1 MDAHATTPRAGRWAM
16 SLIELSIA
24 VVILVVIIAAV
35 MESLV
40 STLDVGAAQE
50 AEDDLAA
57 EAAKIQR
64 VITED
69 LACSGWHFA
78 STDIGDYTDNAISD
92 RRLIYYP
99 FVLQQAPQGA
109 SSPADLQ
116 RGLPALP
123 ADVAHDPATA
133 LVAPIPTG
141 LTLGLSHL
149 VRNGNLVVLPSV
161 PAHLGGDAG
170 DPANPADGDFG
181 RYFHGLPGFG
191 DAERQRYQ
199 TSFHARS
206 QELVFLKA
214 LSTDWAADPEQQDY
228 PVLDFTGPSEAW
240 RRIAPS
246 GPNAGT
252 ALFEDDP
259 WNLYQHDALGILR
272 MSDWDVKLTAS
283 DVRKGFR
290 DSSDPLTPFEV
301 AQGIPA
307 RTTRI
312 DDIVL
317 RGGWL
322 AQPGGTL
329 EIRPRW
335 ETKTATPR
343 WNDDHL
349 SWDELR
355 EYTYAVVPS
364 TVGLGRLVRA
374 YTIRAIDAAAV
385 PPSGTGL
392 GASLGWNA
400 QTQTALIVDKIIS
413 DDVVRVVFDTCR
425 SVADRSL
432 ALNEVRVRLFLARP
446 SSRRSE
452 VVLSRIATFSVI
464 LRTNNNATANE
475 LNASILGGDMTQ
487 NPVGIDFPY

>member
-1 MDAHATTPRAGRWAM
+1 MDAHATAPRTSRQAM
-16 SLIELSIA
+16 SLIELTIA

-40 STLDVGAAQE
+40 STLDVGASQE

-69 LACSGWHFA
+69 LASSGWHFA
-78 STDIGDYTDNAISD
+78 STDTGDYAIATTSTAAEQD
-92 RRLIYYP
+92 RKVIYYP
-99 FVLQQAPQGA
+99 FVLQQAPQGT
-109 SSPADLQ
+109 SSPTDLQ

-123 ADVAHDPATA
+123 ADVAHDPDTV
-133 LVAPIPTG
+133 LVKPIPTG
-141 LTLGLSHL
+141 LKPGLSHL
-149 VRNGNLVVLPSV
+149 VRAGNLVVLPSV
-161 PAHLGGDAG
+161 PAHLSGNAG
-170 DPANPADGDFG
+170 DPANPADGDFST
-181 RYFHGLPGFG
+181 YFHGLAGFN

-214 LSTDWAADPEQQDY
+214 LSADWAADPEQQDH
-228 PVLDFTGPSEAW
+228 PVLDFSGPAEAW
-240 RRIAPS
+240 RRIAPR

-252 ALFEDDP
+252 PLFEDDP
-259 WNLYQHDALGILR
+259 WNLYQHDALGVLR
-272 MSDWDVKLTAS
+272 MSDWDVKLDAS
-283 DVRKGFR
+283 NVRKGFR
-290 DSSDPLTPFEV
+290 DGSDPLTPFEA
-301 AQGIPA
+301 AQNIPA

-349 SWDELR
+349 SWEELR

-364 TVGLGRLVRA
+364 TIGLGRLVRA

-385 PPSGTGL
+385 PPAG
-392 GASLGWNA
+392 
-400 QTQTALIVDKIIS
+400 KIGRAH
-413 DDVVRVVFDTCR
+413 V
-425 SVADRSL
+425 
-432 ALNEVRVRLFLARP
+432 
-446 SSRRSE
+446 
-452 VVLSRIATFSVI
+452 
-464 LRTNNNATANE
+464 
-475 LNASILGGDMTQ
+475 
-487 NPVGIDFPY
+487 